1 MTDWRIVVMGVS
13 GCGKSSVGLALAEA
27 LGARFIDGDDLH
39 PEANKAKMAAGIPL
53 NDEDRW
59 PWLDMVAAALAAKN
73 QASPK
78 QDSPTFN
85 GTVVACSALK
95 RVYRERIL
103 HGAQGVGAGVGAGVG
118 VGVGAG
124 APGTRFVHLHGSRE
138 LLAHRMGARPNH
150 FMPVSLLD
158 SQLNTLELL
167 GADEPGHTY
176 NIAAPVDQLVAAALA
191 DLKS

>member
-53 NDEDRW
+53 NDDDRW
-59 PWLDMVAAALAAKN
+59 PWLDLVGDALAESN
-73 QASPK
+73 
-78 QDSPTFN
+78 
-85 GTVVACSALK
+85 TVVACSALK

-103 HGAQGVGAGVGAGVG
+103 AA
-118 VGVGAG
+118 
-124 APGTRFVHLHGSRE
+124 APGTFFVHLHGTRE
-138 LLAHRMGARPNH
+138 LLAQRMGARPNH
-150 FMPVSLLD
+150 FMPVALLD

-167 GADEPGHTY
+167 GADEPGVMLD
-176 NIAAPVDQLVAAALA
+176 IALPVDQLVAAAKASLTI
-191 DLKS
+191 

>member
-53 NDEDRW
+53 NDDDRW
-59 PWLDMVAAALAAKN
+59 PWLDLVGEALAESN
-73 QASPK
+73 
-78 QDSPTFN
+78 TL
-85 GTVVACSALK
+85 VACSALK

-103 HGAQGVGAGVGAGVG
+103 AA
-118 VGVGAG
+118 
-124 APGTRFVHLHGSRE
+124 APGTFFVHLHGTRQ
-138 LLAHRMGARPNH
+138 LLAQRMNARPNH

-167 GADEPGHTY
+167 SADEPGVMLD
-176 NIAAPVDQLVAAALA
+176 IALPIEQLVAAAKA
-191 DLKS
+191 AMTI

>member
-53 NDEDRW
+53 NDDDRW
-59 PWLDMVAAALAAKN
+59 PWLDLVGEALAESN
-73 QASPK
+73 
-78 QDSPTFN
+78 
-85 GTVVACSALK
+85 TVVACSALK

-103 HGAQGVGAGVGAGVG
+103 AA
-118 VGVGAG
+118 
-124 APGTRFVHLHGSRE
+124 APGTFFVHLHGTRE
-138 LLAHRMGARPNH
+138 LLAQRMGARPDH

-167 GADEPGHTY
+167 GADEPGVMLD
-176 NIAAPVDQLVAAALA
+176 IALPIDQLVAAAKAALPI
-191 DLKS
+191 

>member
-53 NDEDRW
+53 NDDDRW
-59 PWLDMVAAALAAKN
+59 PWLDLVGEALAESN
-73 QASPK
+73 
-78 QDSPTFN
+78 
-85 GTVVACSALK
+85 TVVACSALK

-103 HGAQGVGAGVGAGVG
+103 AA
-118 VGVGAG
+118 
-124 APGTRFVHLHGSRE
+124 APGTFFVHLHGTRE
-138 LLAHRMGARPNH
+138 LLAQRMGARPDH

-167 GADEPGHTY
+167 GADEPGVMLD
-176 NIAAPVDQLVAAALA
+176 IALPIDQLVAAAKA
-191 DLKS
+191 AIPI